1 MIPTVMLIH
10 GAWLN
15 AASWAGFKARYESKG
30 HAVLAPDWPYDDRPP
45 AELRASPRPE
55 LARVGQ
61 KDLFDHYERLI
72 RALPEPPILIGHSL
86 GGVIVQHLLDR
97 GLGVAGVAI
106 NPAPTPGVPL
116 GPHAVVSALP
126 VFSDLLSWRKAKV
139 MSRKF
144 FAERFAQ
151 TAPRD
156 RVDELYDRYIVPTPG
171 KVYWDG
177 VTGASGRIDWKNPN
191 RAPLL
196 LIGGEDDLIADASMT
211 RAIFAKQRRA
221 PSRTELKVFEGR
233 SHWTC
238 LDPGWEA
245 VADYALDWALERV
258 RERRPAAAVST
269 PAPSP
274 EPEPTP
280 GSSLGP
286 SLGPTPEP
294 A

>member
-1 MIPTVMLIH
+1 MTKTIMLIH

-15 AASWAGFKARYESKG
+15 AASWKAFKARYEARG
-30 HAVLAPDWPYDDRPP
+30 FAVVAPDWPHDDRTP
-45 AELRASPRPE
+45 AELRDFPRKE
-55 LARVGQ
+55 LAKVGQ
-61 KDLFDHYERLI
+61 VDLFDHYERHI
-72 RALPEPPILIGHSL
+72 RALPETPILIGHSL

-116 GPHAVVSALP
+116 GPHAIVSALP
-126 VFSDLLSWRKAKV
+126 VFLDLFSWRKSKV
-139 MSRKF
+139 MTRKF

-156 RVDELYDRYIVPTPG
+156 QVTALYDAYIVPTPG

-196 LIGGEDDLIADASMT
+196 LIGGEIDLIADASMT
-211 RAIFAKQRRA
+211 RAIYNKQKRA
-221 PSRTELKVFEGR
+221 PSRTELKIFEGR

-238 LDPGWEA
+238 MDPGWEA
-245 VADYALDWALERV
+245 VADHALDWAVEHQI
-258 RERRPAAAVST
+258 RR
-269 PAPSP
+269 
-274 EPEPTP
+274 
-280 GSSLGP
+280 
-286 SLGPTPEP
+286 
-294 A
+294 